1 MAGEISPDIMFCNI
15 RPKVSRMGA
24 EGCRWVRMGSDGC
37 MGVEDRKNKVNRG
50 VNSRERHVLQCMC
63 TACILQQVDM
73 HGHGDQR
80 ASRAGINGK

>member
-1 MAGEISPDIMFCNI
+1 M
-15 RPKVSRMGA
+15 SRMGA
-24 EGCRWVRMGSDGC
+24 EGYRWVRMGSDGC
-37 MGVEDRKNKVNRG
+37 MVVENRKNKVKKG
-50 VNSRERHVLQCMC
+50 ANSREGHVLQCMC